1 MEKELSGTN
10 KIGKIIECVLV
21 KIIKVVIYGLILLS
35 MIVLGEIV
43 FGILFLVGSF
53 FFPPYHNMP
62 MAQFGAFVVAL
73 PLIILIFA
81 LNRIKAGYDR
91 KNVKKGQKII
101 RCIRNVLIII
111 ACVVWGGITWL
122 LYDGGEKR
130 YDSGIKD
137 RLGIAKQYMD
147 EQQYHKVLE
156 EYEKVLAA
164 KPDNVKAYLTI
175 IEIYIKYG
183 DYEKAAE
190 YAEKGYAITGD
201 DRLQEKA
208 DMIDQLVADLK
219 GNFHKELHLG
229 YNGRLLYWN
238 VYTYNSDNK
247 KETITVFS
255 GYGEQ
260 IDQGKYQYNGAGN
273 MVKDYYNGTEGYPEG
288 CLTRV
293 EMDYDEL
300 GRVSIRAE
308 YPYLGGKN
316 SSVYL
321 YKDGDENCY
330 GINYKDYASDDGSE
344 YFARDDEG
352 RITECKRYDRYGH
365 IGSSETRTYDAS
377 GNEIRTDYIYYNW
390 SGEVRSHSYSVR
402 EYSEN
407 GEELS
412 EKRYDKNGNITYE
425 VVYEYNESGE

>member
-1 MEKELSGTN
+1 M
-10 KIGKIIECVLV
+10 
-21 KIIKVVIYGLILLS
+21 
-35 MIVLGEIV
+35 GEIV
-43 FGILFLVGSF
+43 FGILFLVGLF
-53 FFPPYHNMP
+53 FFPLYHNML

-111 ACVVWGGITWL
+111 TCVVWGGITWL

-219 GNFHKELHLG
+219 GGFHRELHYG
-229 YNGRLLYWN
+229 ADERLLYWN

-255 GYGEQ
+255 GEGTQ
-260 IDQGKYQYNGAGN
+260 IDQGKYEYDDSGKV
-273 MVKDYYNGTEGYPEG
+273 VKDYDNDVYG
-288 CLTRV
+288 CLKRISL
-293 EMDYDEL
+293 EYDDL
-300 GRVSIRAE
+300 GRVTEKEENLAV
-308 YPYLGGKN
+308 GGKHYY
-316 SSVYL
+316 SYY
-321 YKDGDENCY
+321 YKNNDEYYYNISHMHGMAFEGD
-330 GINYKDYASDDGSE
+330 NYYEWDN
-344 YFARDDEG
+344 EG
-352 RITECKRYDRYGH
+352 RITEVKRFDGH
-365 IGSSETRTYDAS
+365 GHKGSTETRTYDAS
-377 GNEIRTDYIYYNW
+377 KNEIRTDYIRYNW
-390 SGEVRSHSYSVR
+390 SGEVISHSYSVR

-425 VVYEYNESGE
+425 VVYEYNESGEMISRKSYDENGTMIDGVVYE